1 MKNLKWN
8 WILKFTICLW
18 AIILVAIFVSKT
30 SAEDVIQNQPK
41 EIEIENETVMVE
53 SLYPVDIVE
62 VEEANAN
69 ADTTNEI
76 ENEIEIVVPYYVLT
90 DYERFVAESI
100 VAGEAGDRNFEGKL
114 AIASCLI
121 NAALKDN
128 ITVSEVRSQYG
139 YDGWKDIDKF
149 ESECLRA
156 YGNTK
161 LSDEVRQAVA
171 QVFDEGKILN
181 ENILY
186 FYNPNIMYSSFHE
199 NHTQYYFTIDEIK
212 YFGPKA

>member
-18 AIILVAIFVSKT
+18 AVILVAIFVSKT
-30 SAEDVIQNQPK
+30 SAEDTIQNQPK
-41 EIEIENETVMVE
+41 EIEIENEMVYASKVAE
-53 SLYPVDIVE
+53 PLYPIDVAKV
-62 VEEANAN
+62 
-69 ADTTNEI
+69 
-76 ENEIEIVVPYYVLT
+76 ENEIGEAEEEFEVPFYVLT
-90 DYERFVAESI
+90 EYERFVAESI

-114 AIASCLI
+114 ATASCLI

-128 ITVSEVRSQYG
+128 LTVSEVRSQYG

-149 ESECLRA
+149 ESECLQA

-161 LSDEVRQAVA
+161 LADEVRQAVA
-171 QVFDEGKILN
+171 KVFDNGEILN

-186 FYNPNIMYSSFHE
+186 FYNPNVMYSDFHE

>member
-18 AIILVAIFVSKT
+18 AVILVAIFVSKT
-30 SAEDVIQNQPK
+30 SSEDVIQNQPK
-41 EIEIENETVMVE
+41 EIEIENEIFYTVE
-53 SLYPVDIVE
+53 PLHPVDISE
-62 VEEANAN
+62 VEKVNAN
-69 ADTTNEI
+69 TEIEI
-76 ENEIEIVVPYYVLT
+76 ENEIDVPYYTLT

-114 AIASCLI
+114 ATASCLI

-128 ITVSEVRSQYG
+128 ISVSEVRSQYR
-139 YDGWKDIDKF
+139 YNGWKDINKF
-149 ESECLRA
+149 ESECLQA

-186 FYNPNIMYSSFHE
+186 FYNPNIVHSSFHE

>member
-30 SAEDVIQNQPK
+30 SAEDAILNQPK
-41 EIEIENETVMVE
+41 EIEIENEIIYTVE
-53 SLYPVDIVE
+53 PLYPVDIAE
-62 VEEANAN
+62 VENAN
-69 ADTTNEI
+69 VETEI
-76 ENEIEIVVPYYVLT
+76 ENEIDVPYYVLT

-114 AIASCLI
+114 ATASCLI

>member
-30 SAEDVIQNQPK
+30 SAEDVIQNQQK

-62 VEEANAN
+62 VEEANVE
-69 ADTTNEI
+69 TEI
-76 ENEIEIVVPYYVLT
+76 ENEIDVPYYVLT

-114 AIASCLI
+114 ATASCLI

-149 ESECLRA
+149 ESECLRV

-186 FYNPNIMYSSFHE
+186 FYNPNIIYSGFHE

>member
-18 AIILVAIFVSKT
+18 AVILVAIFVSKT
-30 SAEDVIQNQPK
+30 SSEDVIQNQPK
-41 EIEIENETVMVE
+41 EIEIENEIFYTVE
-53 SLYPVDIVE
+53 PLHPVDISE
-62 VEEANAN
+62 VEKVNAN
-69 ADTTNEI
+69 TEIEI
-76 ENEIEIVVPYYVLT
+76 ENEIDVPYYTLT

-100 VAGEAGDRNFEGKL
+100 VAGEVGDRNFEGKL
-114 AIASCLI
+114 ATASCLI

-128 ITVSEVRSQYG
+128 ISVSEVRSQYR
-139 YDGWKDIDKF
+139 YNGWKDINKF
-149 ESECLRA
+149 ESECLQA

-186 FYNPNIMYSSFHE
+186 FYNPNIVHSSFHE